1 MIRIVVVDD
10 QRVIR
15 AGLAAILNLQ
25 ADMRVVAEAADG
37 EEAVRLCQEFQP
49 DVVLMDLKMPGMGG
63 WRATATIRQ
72 AVPACRV
79 LVFST
84 LMGDDHVYRAIEAG
98 ALGYLRK
105 EADEAELTAAIRATH
120 AGIRTMPTAVAD
132 ALDRR
137 LAADQLTA
145 REIDV
150 LRLVAGGR
158 SNREVGEA
166 LGLTEHTVKG
176 YLKSIATK
184 FDVPDRTAAAILALQ
199 RGLLDMDGIGLANR
213 QENRLG
219 KDPI

>member
-1 MIRIVVVDD
+1 MIRLVVVDD
-10 QRVIR
+10 QKVIR

-25 ADMRVVAEAADG
+25 ADMQVDGDAASG
-37 EEAVRLCQEFQP
+37 EDALPLCQQLQP

-63 WRATATIRQ
+63 WRATAALKQ
-72 AVPACRV
+72 ALPACRV

-84 LMGDDHVYRAIEAG
+84 LMGDDHVHRAIQAG
-98 ALGYLRK
+98 ALGYLMK
-105 EADEAELTAAIRATH
+105 EADEAELTSAIRATH
-120 AGIRTMPTAVAD
+120 AGRRTIPAIVAE

-158 SNREVGEA
+158 SNREVGES

-176 YLKSIATK
+176 YLKSITSK

-199 RGLLDMDGIGLANR
+199 RGLLDMEEIGLAAR
-213 QENRLG
+213 
-219 KDPI
+219 P